1 MDKNLYQ
8 IMQEILEEKKTD
20 FTKDIEFLGSI
31 TSDENTT
38 SGKVGVTRDI
48 FMLIDEMPDGTVVK
62 KFYDND
68 KNFIAGCDKDGKI
81 YPGAEFA
88 SSDLSFLGQLEN
100 LTQVQGISLDE
111 MDKHLEKVAK
121 SIGVSKKDILSMS
134 EVELDKKVQEKAGTQ
149 ISLDDDN
156 PDESKEGHD
165 KSNENALN
173 NISSKQEIKLDN
185 KIDDKHTLGDVL
197 GVPIGCKLI
206 AVYSNSIADNKNT
219 TKFSF
224 IIQNADG
231 SLKPADMLEQVGGK
245 ESDKSVYETN
255 RDGSEVEKQSVKS
268 SYAINSPIVKNG
280 ILTARIG
287 SMGYIE
293 LGYGQIDRTSNRDA
307 FTQKLETDHTRYT
320 TYEVREEFSSKNG
333 IDNIPENMD
342 EIRSHEEVGCSN
354 LSLDEADGNRN
365 TGHSH
370 YDTKSSTPISINQM
384 LSPDLVT
391 MNVQEIINEFP
402 SNNYVRNNALQVYLS
417 VVREHGENSNVCI
430 KENIKA
436 EVVSRL
442 VNEIGNDEANDHSY
456 DNANE
461 HDDDYIPMHKH

>member
-31 TSDENTT
+31 TSEEIQA

-81 YPGAEFA
+81 YPGAEFS

-100 LTQVQGISLDE
+100 LTQVQGISLTE
-111 MDKHLEKVAK
+111 MDEHLERVAK
-121 SIGVSKKDILSMS
+121 AIGVSKKDVLSMS
-134 EVELDKKVQEKAGTQ
+134 EIDLEQKVKEKESPQ
-149 ISLDDDN
+149 LSLSEDD
-156 PDESKEGHD
+156 EEKSREEQT
-165 KSNENALN
+165 KSNKDALD
-173 NISSKQEIKLDN
+173 NISSKQEVKLDN
-185 KIDDKHTLGDVL
+185 KIDNRHTLGDVL
-197 GVPIGCKLI
+197 GVPAGSKLI

-224 IIQNADG
+224 IIQHPDG
-231 SLKPADMLEQVGGK
+231 SLEPADMLEQVGGK

-255 RDGSEVEKQSVKS
+255 RDGSAVEKQSVKS
-268 SYAINSPIVKNG
+268 SYSINSPIVKNG

-293 LGYGQIDRTSNRDA
+293 LGYGQIDRTSNKDA
-307 FTQKLETDHTRYT
+307 FTQKLETEHTRYT

-342 EIRSHEEVGCSN
+342 EIRTHEKAGCKN
-354 LSLDEADGNRN
+354 LTLEEADGNRR
-365 TGHSH
+365 TGHVH
-370 YDTKSSTPISINQM
+370 GEHESSTPVPVNEM
-384 LSPDLVT
+384 LSPDMVQQ
-391 MNVQEIINEFP
+391 NVQEIINEFP
-402 SNNYVRNNALQVYLS
+402 SNDYVRNNALQTYLS

-430 KENIKA
+430 KEDIK
-436 EVVSRL
+436 ETVILRL
-442 VNEIGNDEANDHSY
+442 EEEMGNQELPDSSQE
-456 DNANE
+456 NE

>member
-1 MDKNLYQ
+1 MDKSLYET
-8 IMQEILEEKKTD
+8 MQEILEKKKSD

-31 TSDENTT
+31 TSNENTST
-38 SGKVGVTRDI
+38 GNVGVTKDI
-48 FMLIDEMPDGTVVK
+48 FMIIDEMPDGNIFK

-81 YPGAEFA
+81 YPADAFA
-88 SSDLSFLGQLEN
+88 ASDLSFLGQLEN
-100 LTQVQGISLDE
+100 LSKGNGISLAE
-111 MDKHLEKVAK
+111 MDNHLDKIAK
-121 SIGVSKKDILSMS
+121 AIGVSKKDVLAMS
-134 EVELDKKVQEKAGTQ
+134 EIDLEQKVQEKSSPQ
-149 ISLDDDN
+149 LSLSEDD
-156 PDESKEGHD
+156 EEKSREEQT
-165 KSNENALN
+165 KSNKDALD
-173 NISSKQEIKLDN
+173 NISSKQVVKLDN
-185 KIDDKHTLGDVL
+185 KVDDKHTLGDVL
-197 GVPIGCKLI
+197 GVPAGAKLI
-206 AVYSNSIADNKNT
+206 AVYSDSIANNKNT

-231 SLKPADMLEQVGGK
+231 SLTPADMLEQVGGK

-255 RDGSEVEKQSVKS
+255 RDGSEVDKQSVKS
-268 SYAINSPIVKNG
+268 SYAINSPIVENG

-293 LGYGQIDRTSNRDA
+293 LGYGQIDRTSNKDA
-307 FTQKLETDHTRYT
+307 FTQSLETEHSRYT

-333 IDNIPENMD
+333 IDNIPENME
-342 EIRSHEEVGCSN
+342 EIRSHEKAGCSN

-384 LSPDLVT
+384 LSPDVVT

-442 VNEIGNDEANDHSY
+442 VNEIGNNEANEHAY

>member
-1 MDKNLYQ
+1 MDKNLYET
-8 IMQEILEEKKTD
+8 MQEILEEKKTD

-38 SGKVGVTRDI
+38 TGKVGVTRDI
-48 FMLIDEMPDGTVVK
+48 FMLIDEMTDGTVVK

-68 KNFIAGCDKDGKI
+68 KNFIAGCDKDGRI
-81 YPGAEFA
+81 YPGAELA

-100 LTQVQGISLDE
+100 LSKGNGISLDE
-111 MDKHLEKVAK
+111 MDKHLEKIAK
-121 SIGVSKKDILSMS
+121 AIGISKKDNLSMS
-134 EVELDKKVQEKAGTQ
+134 EVELDKKVQEKADPQ
-149 ISLDDDN
+149 IALDDDN
-156 PDESKEGHD
+156 PEKTREGHD

-185 KIDDKHTLGDVL
+185 KIDDRHTLGDIL
-197 GVPIGCKLI
+197 GVPTGSKLI
-206 AVYSNSIADNKNT
+206 AVYSDSIANNKNT

-231 SLKPADMLEQVGGK
+231 SLEPADMLEQVGGK

-255 RDGSEVEKQSVKS
+255 RDGSSVDKQSVKS

-307 FTQKLETDHTRYT
+307 FTQSLETEHTRYT
-320 TYEVREEFSSKNG
+320 TYEVRREFSSKNG

-342 EIRSHEEVGCSN
+342 EIRSHEEAGCN
-354 LSLDEADGNRN
+354 DLSLEEADGNRN
-365 TGHSH
+365 TGHVHS
-370 YDTKSSTPISINQM
+370 DNTI
-384 LSPDLVT
+384 
-391 MNVQEIINEFP
+391 EE
-402 SNNYVRNNALQVYLS
+402 
-417 VVREHGENSNVCI
+417 
-430 KENIKA
+430 IKA
-436 EVVSRL
+436 YDSDIGEVFTDREIAERFQKMLDEYPNDSLHEVVERTQRDLAEDASR
-442 VNEIGNDEANDHSY
+442 
-456 DNANE
+456 
-461 HDDDYIPMHKH
+461 MH